1 MDWRHRAICR
11 DEDPELFFPT
21 GEEHTTGKHSTGPVA
36 AQNTE
41 AKTVCR
47 RCPVVTDCLAWA
59 VEEGLPFGVAGGM
72 TADERRELSK
82 GRPRKKRESV
92 TAGTRGRPRRR
103 TR

>member
-21 GEEHTTGKHSTGPVA
+21 GEEHTTSRNPTGPVA
-36 AQNTE
+36 AQNAE
-41 AKTVCR
+41 AKAVCR
-47 RCPVVTDCLAWA
+47 RCPVLTSCLAWA

-72 TADERRELSK
+72 TAVEHRALHK
-82 GRPRKKRESV
+82 PRPRV
-92 TAGTRGRPRRR
+92 TRNTPVRGRPRHR